1 MDNPN
6 PIYYR
11 DLITPDDSIT
21 NLMDQLD
28 ELITKY
34 DGAKQKIQGAAAE
47 IAKGMQNVSGASE
60 EQRKTIQ
67 LATEQSE
74 KLVAE
79 YRDVTTAQWKAT
91 QAFAEAAAAKKESA
105 QIDKLITQINTSVEG
120 SYNRLSAQY
129 RLNKIRLNEMSAA
142 ERSGTEAGRALE
154 QETAAIYEEMKRLQE
169 ATGKH
174 TLNVGNYADAAKGL
188 KMELTSL
195 IQQMAYLKT
204 QGETN
209 SEEYQTMAARA
220 SELKDAMA
228 DAQTEVKNMSSDTAQ
243 LDATMGAASAASGG
257 MSAVTGTMALMGQ
270 TSETATDAQKNL
282 GAAVGIVSG
291 LTAVQNALQKE
302 SNLMTGIRILQTK
315 AATKAEQLDTAAKA
329 KNTAA
334 TAGATV
340 AQRIFNAVAA
350 ANPYVLLAIAL
361 ITVVGALVAFA
372 AGANRAAKEQTKLN
386 KALAA
391 QLDYMEQLA
400 ASETR
405 ANNERIQTLQNELD
419 VAKARNASIS
429 ETRALEDEIYNERVK
444 AHDKQMEIYGE
455 QVAGLE
461 ANRAKVEQ
469 LQKTLL
475 ELQQAQAAGKNR
487 LRVDVDLDGKV
498 ENTKIDKA
506 IEAVQGQIDN
516 YGRSVQIAV
525 DLQTE
530 GAQISTDRAVQLAQ
544 RRKESQD
551 IAKTELD
558 VLRSSQDARIALIND
573 SYKRESAQLK
583 ANAQRQIQDIQTR
596 LKTETN
602 LTVKARRA
610 LNDQIKAIQ
619 EKYNQDLQDLQN
631 AFAARDLAAR
641 RETQDVE
648 IALMADGAEKER
660 TTLRVGYERQIEDL
674 TTAIATQRDLTE
686 TEIAEM
692 YNQLVLLGDQYRKE
706 LAKLNEQITV
716 DQLNAD
722 AARIQLQLDATR
734 DGSQEQVDL
743 SIELLKKQRDIE
755 LAQNAQLAAD
765 VRQNEADINKKWDAI
780 ILKQTTELTSKR
792 ALMLLDAQQELA
804 ASEFALLD
812 ANERQKTEFQLRMER
827 ERLQKILELDAA
839 AGYKMTETER
849 KTIENTIAAIEKE
862 TKKLPYNNLYELM
875 GIGLDSDQQ
884 DALNTAIDSVK
895 ESIASIVDSWNA
907 AADAAL
913 NAANAQVDA
922 AQKTL
927 DAEIEARNAGYANEV
942 TTAQRELELAKKN
955 QDAAIKEKQ
964 KAQKAQL
971 AIDTITQA
979 SSLITA
985 SANIWSSLS
994 GIPVVGPGLAAA
1006 ALVAMWASFAF
1017 AKVKAAQVAGQTEQY
1032 GQGTVELLQ
1041 GGSHA
1046 SGHDIDLGTKPDGT
1060 RRRAEGGEYFA
1071 VINKRNS
1078 RRYGHLIPDVIN
1090 AFNDG
1095 TFADKY
1101 QRANA
1106 AMGGYAVGLV
1116 GGGNTDVSGLEKD
1129 VAAIREQGDRTQYVD
1144 GQGNTVIRYK
1154 NLTRKIY
1161 KN

>member
-11 DLITPDDSIT
+11 DLVTPDDSIT
-21 NLMDQLD
+21 DLINQLK
-28 ELITKY
+28 ELVGEY
-34 DGAKQKIQGAAAE
+34 ESAKSKIQGAASE
-47 IAKGMQNVSGASE
+47 IAKGLQGVSGASE
-60 EQRKTIQ
+60 EQRKNIQ

-79 YRDVTTAQWKAT
+79 YRDVTSAQWKAT
-91 QAFAEAAAAKKESA
+91 QAFAEATAAKKESA
-105 QIDKLITQINTSVEG
+105 QIDKLITQINTSAEG
-120 SYNRLSAQY
+120 SYNKLSAQY

-142 ERSGTEAGRALE
+142 ERAGTEAGRALE
-154 QETAAIYEEMKRLQE
+154 AETAAIYEEMKRLQE

-195 IQQMAYLKT
+195 IQQMAFLKS

-220 SELKDAMA
+220 AELKDAMM
-228 DAQTEVKNMSSDTAQ
+228 DANAEVKAMSSDTQQ

-270 TSETATDAQKNL
+270 TSETASEAQKSL

-291 LTAVQNALQKE
+291 LTVVQNQLQKE

-334 TAGATV
+334 TAGATI

-361 ITVVGALVAFA
+361 ITVVGALIAFA
-372 AGANRAAKEQTKLN
+372 AGSNKAAKEQTKLN

-444 AHDKQMEIYGE
+444 AHDKQMAIYAE
-455 QVAGLE
+455 QVAGLD

-475 ELQQAQAAGKNR
+475 ALQQAQAAGKNK
-487 LRVDVDLDGKV
+487 LRIDVDLDGKV

-530 GAQISTDRAVQLAQ
+530 GADISTDRAVQLAQ
-544 RRKESQD
+544 RRRESQD

-583 ANAQRQIQDIQTR
+583 ANAERQIKDIQTR
-596 LKTETN
+596 LKTESN
-602 LTVKARRA
+602 LTRKARQA

-619 EKYNQDLQDLQN
+619 EKYYRDLQDLQN
-631 AFAARDLAAR
+631 AYAARDLAAR

-648 IALMADGAEKER
+648 IALMADGAEKQR
-660 TTLRVGYERQIEDL
+660 TELRVGYERQIEDL

-722 AARIQLQLDATR
+722 ASRIQLQLDAVR

-765 VRQNEADINKKWDAI
+765 VRQNEADIKKKWDAI

-792 ALMLLDAQQELA
+792 ALMLLDAEQDLA
-804 ASEFALLD
+804 ASEFSLLNK
-812 ANERQKTEFQLRMER
+812 NERQKTQFQLAQEKA
-827 ERLQKILELDAA
+827 RLEKILELDAA
-839 AGYKMTETER
+839 AGLKMTEQER
-849 KTIENTIAAIEKE
+849 KTIQNTIKAIEKE
-862 TKKLPYNNLYELM
+862 TKKLPYNNLYELL

-895 ESIASIVDSWNA
+895 ESIESIVDSWNA

-942 TTAQRELELAKKN
+942 TTAQKELELAKKN
-955 QDAAIKEKQ
+955 QEAAIKEKQ
-964 KAQKAQL
+964 KAQKAQM
-971 AIDTITQA
+971 AIDTITQM
-979 SSLITA
+979 SSLVTA
-985 SANIWSSLS
+985 SAQIWSALG
-994 GIPVVGPGLAAA
+994 GIPYVGPALAIAA
-1006 ALVAMWASFAF
+1006 IATMWGSFAF
-1017 AKVKAAQVAGQTEQY
+1017 AKIKAAQVAGQTESY
-1032 GQGTVELLQ
+1032 GDGTVELLQ

-1090 AFNDG
+1090 AFNNG

-1106 AMGGYAVGLV
+1106 TMGGYAFGLV

-1144 GQGNTVIRYK
+1144 GQGNTIIRYK

>member
-120 SYNRLSAQY
+120 SYNKLSAQY

-174 TLNVGNYADAAKGL
+174 QLNVGNYADAAKGL
-188 KMELTSL
+188 RTELMSL
-195 IQQMAYLKT
+195 TNQMAYLKT
-204 QGETN
+204 QGQTN
-209 SEEYQTMAARA
+209 TQEYRDMADRA
-220 SELKDAMA
+220 GQLKDAMM
-228 DAQTEVKNMSSDTAQ
+228 DARSEVNNMASDTQQ
-243 LDATMGAASAASGG
+243 LDTTMSATSAASGG
-257 MSAVTGTMALMGQ
+257 MAAVAGTLNLIGAN
-270 TSETATDAQKNL
+270 SETASDAQKNL
-282 GAAVGIVSG
+282 GTTIGIVSG

-302 SNLMTGIRILQTK
+302 SALMTGIRVLQTK
-315 AATKAEQLDTAAKA
+315 ALTKAQNLETASTKA
-329 KNTAA
+329 NTAA
-334 TAGATV
+334 TKGATV

-361 ITVVGALVAFA
+361 ITVVGALVAFS
-372 AGANRAAKEQTKLN
+372 AGANRAAKEQNKLN

-391 QLDYMEQLA
+391 QLDYMEELA

-619 EKYNQDLQDLQN
+619 AQYNQDLQDLQN

-660 TTLRVGYERQIEDL
+660 TALRVGYDRQIEDL

-692 YNQLVLLGDQYRKE
+692 YNKMVLLGDQYRKE

-780 ILKQTTELTSKR
+780 ILKQTTELTSNR

-812 ANERQKTEFQLRMER
+812 KNERQKTEFQLKMER

-849 KTIENTIAAIEKE
+849 KNIENTIAAIEKE
-862 TKKLPYNNLYELM
+862 TKKLPYDNLYELL

-895 ESIASIVDSWNA
+895 DSIASLVDSWNA

-942 TTAQRELELAKKN
+942 TTAQKELELAKKN
-955 QDAAIKEKQ
+955 QEQAIKEKQ

-971 AIDTITQA
+971 AIDTVTQA

-985 SANIWSSLS
+985 TANIWSALS
-994 GIPVVGPGLAAA
+994 GIKAIGPALAVAA
-1006 ALVAMWASFAF
+1006 IATMWGSFIQ

-1106 AMGGYAVGLV
+1106 TMGGYAVGLV
-1116 GGGNTDVSGLEKD
+1116 SGGNTDVSGLEKD

>member
-47 IAKGMQNVSGASE
+47 IAKGMQGVSGASE
-60 EQRKTIQ
+60 EQRKNIQ

-195 IQQMAYLKT
+195 IQQMAFLKT

-220 SELKDAMA
+220 AELKDAMA

-334 TAGATV
+334 TSGATV

-660 TTLRVGYERQIEDL
+660 TALRVGYERQIEDL

-765 VRQNEADINKKWDAI
+765 VRQNDADINKKWDAI

-812 ANERQKTEFQLRMER
+812 KNERQKTQFQLA
-827 ERLQKILELDAA
+827 Q
-839 AGYKMTETER
+839 
-849 KTIENTIAAIEKE
+849 EKE
-862 TKKLPYNNLYELM
+862 
-875 GIGLDSDQQ
+875 
-884 DALNTAIDSVK
+884 
-895 ESIASIVDSWNA
+895 
-907 AADAAL
+907 
-913 NAANAQVDA
+913 
-922 AQKTL
+922 
-927 DAEIEARNAGYANEV
+927 R
-942 TTAQRELELAKKN
+942 
-955 QDAAIKEKQ
+955 
-964 KAQKAQL
+964 
-971 AIDTITQA
+971 
-979 SSLITA
+979 
-985 SANIWSSLS
+985 
-994 GIPVVGPGLAAA
+994 
-1006 ALVAMWASFAF
+1006 
-1017 AKVKAAQVAGQTEQY
+1017 
-1032 GQGTVELLQ
+1032 
-1041 GGSHA
+1041 
-1046 SGHDIDLGTKPDGT
+1046 
-1060 RRRAEGGEYFA
+1060 
-1071 VINKRNS
+1071 
-1078 RRYGHLIPDVIN
+1078 
-1090 AFNDG
+1090 
-1095 TFADKY
+1095 
-1101 QRANA
+1101 
-1106 AMGGYAVGLV
+1106 
-1116 GGGNTDVSGLEKD
+1116 
-1129 VAAIREQGDRTQYVD
+1129 
-1144 GQGNTVIRYK
+1144 
-1154 NLTRKIY
+1154 
-1161 KN
+1161 

>member
-47 IAKGMQNVSGASE
+47 IAKGMQGVSGASE
-60 EQRKTIQ
+60 EQRKAIQ

-154 QETAAIYEEMKRLQE
+154 QETADIYEEMKRLQE

-220 SELKDAMA
+220 AELKDAMA
-228 DAQTEVKNMSSDTAQ
+228 DAQTEVKAMSSDTQQ

-429 ETRALEDEIYNERVK
+429 ETRALEDKIYNERVK

-610 LNDQIKAIQ
+610 LNDQIKAIRA
-619 EKYNQDLQDLQN
+619 KFYQDLQDLQN
-631 AFAARDLAAR
+631 AFSARDLAAR

-660 TTLRVGYERQIEDL
+660 TALRVGYERQIEDL

-706 LAKLNEQITV
+706 LAELNEQITV

-734 DGSQEQVDL
+734 EGSQEQVDL

-812 ANERQKTEFQLRMER
+812 TNERQKTEFQLRMEK

-839 AGYKMTETER
+839 AGLKMTETER
-849 KTIENTIAAIEKE
+849 KTIENTIATIEKE

-875 GIGLDSDQQ
+875 GIGLDGDQQ

-942 TTAQRELELAKKN
+942 TTAQKELELSKKN
-955 QDAAIKEKQ
+955 QEQAIKEKQ

-971 AIDTITQA
+971 AIDAITQA

-994 GIPVVGPGLAAA
+994 GILYVGPALAAA
-1006 ALVAMWASFAF
+1006 ALVAMWGSFAS

-1046 SGHDIDLGTKPDGT
+1046 SGHDIDLGTKADGT

-1071 VINKRNS
+1071 IINKRNS

-1129 VAAIREQGDRTQYVD
+1129 VAAIREQGNRTQYVD